1 MYSLEDQEVDVGMP
15 LFKKGKD
22 ADDYRTKLQRKLYIA
37 QESPDSTFDLSE
49 CALRDVPSGIF
60 SKCRVFRK
68 TTLVLRD
75 NKLTSIHGGGLLK
88 DLCDLVVLD
97 LESNELAK
105 LPDEFGFLHSLVT
118 LNLKGNAL
126 KKLPGSFANLASLQS
141 LNLNDNK
148 FKDFPTPVLRL
159 QKLRNL
165 DIAHNAITR
174 LPNNFF
180 ELRSL
185 RSFAVDS
192 WRLVFPEPAIC
203 EQPVESLMLHM
214 CNLAGV
220 EYVPP
225 QDEPDAPDSRNGAS
239 ASAALIGIDLEDQYK
254 QFEERRE
261 QRRQELLQMEG
272 KLMDRAMSHSAISKA
287 LNKRK
292 QELLLEIAREQDV
305 LEDAIL
311 QVQSKKDL
319 EKQKLVSVLLHL
331 EKHSA
336 ELIHQISN
344 DIRLKNSELLAHT
357 LEQEQLEMEE
367 LFNMQQQEMDSVR
380 RKEILSSMAEMLQQE
395 EMQRHYRQAKAD
407 MFKDIQQGEAASDE
421 LLRGAL
427 FSKHKQQDEIISRII
442 DEEQFQMEAFRALQM
457 QHDYT
462 HCHLMQQIRL
472 VEKELK
478 KLTDVE
484 LKKRDFKV
492 MSDFEVLSNH
502 RTELAFLLAQL
513 LDDKAV
519 REKQLQDQL
528 KVMEACRRLEMNDFW
543 LVQYQKLLDRKPLDI
558 CCMDEQLDP
567 RIRSIL
573 QSANALHYATL
584 IASKGIDWEQFVQ
597 LEWKDFKSSGVQ
609 SETVIQTL
617 LSVRQPFLDEKPAVP
632 KPSAPSPDQSSPEDA
647 TPDHDTSVPALP
659 DLHLW
664 CSSECVICFEVTALL
679 VFVPC
684 GHVCCCQQCSLD
696 ITLCPLCRSDIQSK
710 VSVV

>member
-1 MYSLEDQEVDVGMP
+1 MSGLEDPVDVGMP
-15 LFKKGKD
+15 LFKKSKD

-49 CALRDVPSGIF
+49 CALRDVPSGVF

-75 NKLTSIHGGGLLK
+75 NKLTSIQGGGRLK
-88 DLCDLVVLD
+88 DLCDITVLD
-97 LESNELAK
+97 LERNELAK

-159 QKLRNL
+159 HKLRHL
-165 DIAHNAITR
+165 DVAGNGITR

-220 EYVPP
+220 EYIPPHDVP
-225 QDEPDAPDSRNGAS
+225 DTPDRQNCVSE
-239 ASAALIGIDLEDQYK
+239 SAASIGIDLEDQYK
-254 QFEERRE
+254 QFEERKE
-261 QRRQELLQMEG
+261 QRRKELLQMEQ
-272 KLMDRAMSHSAISKA
+272 KLMNSALNDSAVSEA

-292 QELLLEIAREQDV
+292 RELLHEIAREQDI
-305 LEDAIL
+305 LEDAIS
-311 QVQSKKDL
+311 QVQSKRDL

-331 EKHSA
+331 EQHSA

-357 LEQEQLEMEE
+357 LEQEQHEMEE

-395 EMQRHYRQAKAD
+395 EMQRLYRQAKTD

-427 FSKHKQQDEIISRII
+427 FSKHKQQDEIISRIV
-442 DEEQFQMEAFRALQM
+442 DEEQFQREAFRALQM
-457 QHDYT
+457 QHDYM

-513 LDDKAV
+513 LDDKAA

-528 KVMEACRRLEMNDFW
+528 KVMEACRRREMNDFW
-543 LVQYQKLLDRKPLDI
+543 LVQYQKLLDRKPQDI
-558 CCMDEQLDP
+558 CSMDEQLDP
-567 RIRSIL
+567 RIRSVL
-573 QSANALHYATL
+573 QSADALHYATL
-584 IASKGIDWEQFVQ
+584 VASKGIDWERFVE
-597 LEWKDFKSSGVQ
+597 LDWKDFKSLGVH
-609 SETVIQTL
+609 SETVIQAL
-617 LSVRQPFLDEKPAVP
+617 LSAREQFLDEKPAEP
-632 KPSAPSPDQSSPEDA
+632 KPTAPSPDQSSPEEETVHHGSSA
-647 TPDHDTSVPALP
+647 PTVP

-664 CSSECVICFEVTALL
+664 CSSECVICFEVTTLL

-684 GHVCCCQQCSLD
+684 GHVCCCRQCSVD
-696 ITLCPLCRSDIQSK
+696 VTLCPLCRSDIQNKLSI
-710 VSVV
+710 V

>member
-1 MYSLEDQEVDVGMP
+1 MSNLEEPVDVGMP
-15 LFKKGKD
+15 LFKKCKD
-22 ADDYRTKLQRKLYIA
+22 ADEHRTKLQRKLYIA

-49 CALRDVPSGIF
+49 CALRDVPSGVF

-75 NKLTSIHGGGLLK
+75 NKLTSLQGGGRLK
-88 DLCDLVVLD
+88 DLSDITVLD
-97 LESNELAK
+97 LESNELGK

-159 QKLRNL
+159 HKLRHL
-165 DIAHNAITR
+165 DIARNGITR

-192 WRLVFPEPAIC
+192 WRLVFPEPAMC
-203 EQPVESLMLHM
+203 EQPVEALMLHM

-225 QDEPDAPDSRNGAS
+225 QDEPDSPDRRKSVSG
-239 ASAALIGIDLEDQYK
+239 SAASIGIDLEDQYK
-254 QFEERRE
+254 QFEERKE
-261 QRRQELLQMEG
+261 QRRKELLQMEE
-272 KLMDRAMSHSAISKA
+272 KLMNSALNDSAVSEA

-305 LEDAIL
+305 LEDAIS
-311 QVQSKKDL
+311 QVQSKRDL

-331 EKHSA
+331 EQHSA

-344 DIRLKNSELLAHT
+344 DIKLKNSELLAHT

-367 LFNMQQQEMDSVR
+367 LFNMQQQEMDSAR

-395 EMQRHYRQAKAD
+395 EMQRYYTQAKAD

-421 LLRGAL
+421 FLRGAL

-457 QHDYT
+457 QHDYM
-462 HCHLMQQIRL
+462 HCRLMQQIRL
-472 VEKELK
+472 IEKELK

-513 LDDKAV
+513 LDDKAA

-528 KVMEACRRLEMNDFW
+528 KLMEACRRQEVNDFW
-543 LVQYQKLLDRKPLDI
+543 LVQYQKLLDRKPQDI
-558 CCMDEQLDP
+558 CGMDEQLDP
-567 RIRSIL
+567 RIRSVL

-584 IASKGIDWEQFVQ
+584 IASKAIEWEQFSQ
-597 LEWKDFKSSGVQ
+597 LDWKDFKTLGVH
-609 SETVIQTL
+609 SETVIQAL
-617 LSVRQPFLDEKPAVP
+617 LSARQQLLDEKPAVP
-632 KPSAPSPDQSSPEDA
+632 KPSAPSPVQSSPEDE
-647 TPDHDTSVPALP
+647 TVHHDSSVPSVP
-659 DLHLW
+659 NLHLW
-664 CSSECVICFEVTALL
+664 CSSECVICFEVTTLL

-696 ITLCPLCRSDIQSK
+696 VTLCPLCRSDIQNKLSI
-710 VSVV
+710 V